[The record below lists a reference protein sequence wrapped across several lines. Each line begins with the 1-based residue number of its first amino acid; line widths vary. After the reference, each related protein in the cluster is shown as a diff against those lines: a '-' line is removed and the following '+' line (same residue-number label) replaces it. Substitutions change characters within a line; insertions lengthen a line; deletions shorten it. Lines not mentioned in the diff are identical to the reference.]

1 VNEDDGSI
9 YVINRDG
16 ARRRRVLELPSLP
29 GGGQF
34 PPNFTS
40 RPAWSPSG
48 AKLLFGAGNA
58 TTSHLYMVNLD
69 GSGLVQLT
77 HGSVSDRGPAW
88 SGAG

>member
-1 VNEDDGSI
+1 VNEDEGSI

-16 ARRRRVLELPSLP
+16 ARRRRVLELASLP

-48 AKLLFGAGNA
+48 RSFSSRRVMPRRAIC
-58 TTSHLYMVNLD
+58 TWSIWM
-69 GSGLVQLT
+69 
-77 HGSVSDRGPAW
+77 GPD
-88 SGAG
+88 SCS